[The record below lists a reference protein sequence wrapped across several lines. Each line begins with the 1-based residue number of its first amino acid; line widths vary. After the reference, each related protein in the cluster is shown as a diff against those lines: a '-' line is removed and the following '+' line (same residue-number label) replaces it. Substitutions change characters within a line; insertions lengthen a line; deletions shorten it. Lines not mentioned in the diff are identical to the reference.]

1 VEPWVCKIGLQDIRR
16 EGKVMDEQMVLE
28 QAFAFKFFGVFALIS
43 FLGVCWDFWRQKKT
57 APEGRPQRKGRKGV
71 MSA

>member
-1 VEPWVCKIGLQDIRR
+1 
-16 EGKVMDEQMVLE
+16 MDEQMVFE
-28 QAFAFKFFGVFALIS
+28 QVLAFKVFGVLALIS

-57 APEGRPQRKGRKGV
+57 APKGGPKGRKGV